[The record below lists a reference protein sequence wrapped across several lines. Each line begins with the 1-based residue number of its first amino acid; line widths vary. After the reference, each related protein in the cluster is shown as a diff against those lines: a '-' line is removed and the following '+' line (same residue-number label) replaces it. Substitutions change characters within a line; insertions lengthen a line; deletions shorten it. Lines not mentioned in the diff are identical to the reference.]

1 MNDIPQNVT
10 TDDST
15 FRFWVVQTLTTL
27 QVKLEGQIEDKQDQ
41 ETRLRAVEKSAW
53 NAAATSAAVASILTA
68 IATAILTAVVRKYFA

>member
-27 QVKLEGQIEDKQDQ
+27 QVKLEGQIEDKHDQ

-53 NAAATSAAVASILTA
+53 TATAVASALSA
-68 IATAILTAVVRKYFA
+68 IATAVLTAVVRKYFV

>member
-1 MNDIPQNVT
+1 MNEIPQNVT

-27 QVKLEGQIEDKQDQ
+27 QVRLEGQIEDKKDQ

-53 NAAATSAAVASILTA
+53 TAATVASALSA
-68 IATAILTAVVRKYFA
+68 IATALLSAAVRKYFA